1 MTDTT
6 NATGVAAPPQ
16 AGQTPPDPAAP
27 HPTAE
32 PTEATPT
39 IAGGAEPAPP
49 PTVPPSAP
57 AAAPQPQP
65 TPEPEPEP
73 PAKPLLT
80 VVQAARRAK
89 QQLQEITG
97 LEVATVSAMEEYEGG
112 WRAYVNLVELR
123 RVPTTSDVLATYE
136 AVLDAKGELE
146 TYKRLRRFLRGQ
158 VND

>member
-6 NATGVAAPPQ
+6 SMPDPTTASALPDSAASQPNVE
-16 AGQTPPDPAAP
+16 PAAP
-27 HPTAE
+27 SLDAPAPAQPTEVTPPAE
-32 PTEATPT
+32 PE
-39 IAGGAEPAPP
+39 
-49 PTVPPSAP
+49 
-57 AAAPQPQP
+57 P
-65 TPEPEPEP
+65 TPEPAP

-136 AVLDAKGELE
+136 AVLDAQGELE

>member
-1 MTDTT
+1 MTDTIDT
-6 NATGVAAPPQ
+6 ADPTATATP
-16 AGQTPPDPAAP
+16 TPPDAALPQQSIDPTPKAPAMTGEVA
-27 HPTAE
+27 
-32 PTEATPT
+32 
-39 IAGGAEPAPP
+39 PAPEP
-49 PTVPPSAP
+49 GVPPSGPEAQP
-57 AAAPQPQP
+57 LPQPQSV
-65 TPEPEPEP
+65 PEAETAP

-97 LEVATVSAMEEYEGG
+97 LDVATVSAMEEYEGG